1 MPKPVKFPA
10 ALAIRAL
17 RLMVGCERP
26 AAAIPQAPAPVR
38 DVPA

>member
-1 MPKPVKFPA
+1 MSPQQFPA

-26 AAAIPQAPAPVR
+26 AAAVPTCPAPV
-38 DVPA
+38 PAAPAA